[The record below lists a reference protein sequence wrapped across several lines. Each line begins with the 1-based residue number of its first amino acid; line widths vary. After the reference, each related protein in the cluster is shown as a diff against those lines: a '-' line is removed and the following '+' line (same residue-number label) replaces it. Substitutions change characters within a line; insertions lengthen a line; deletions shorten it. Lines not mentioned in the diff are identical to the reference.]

1 MKSPDV
7 LPDLTQWI
15 PLITALFI
23 GSSDGKNNFDALIVN
38 DLLNTLLCALCQ
50 FLLKNIQL

>member
-23 GSSDGKNNFDALIVN
+23 GSSDSKNDFDALIVN

-50 FLLKNIQL
+50 FLL